1 MKHILGS
8 EHASFFIIFWRYTFN
23 ELGSFL
29 SHYDAM
35 ESVNTQTT
43 PYGCHPYAVSRIFT
57 VFLRNLLSKFYCQ
70 FSLTSKGIC
79 LTREWRKSE
88 RTYYMM
94 LAIFSDFR
102 SQNVTDWLA
111 FGLTFGHSLSENR
124 SEGHTAFEWPSRTL
138 LRVVLKSSRSKLS
151 VETLKSKIGWYTAK
165 LQH

>member
-1 MKHILGS
+1 MTNTKWFLLGSKWIYICKIDMAILKVLIPNLEGKTEASKFMKYILGS

-57 VFLRNLLSKFYCQ
+57 VFLRNLLSKFNCQ

-79 LTREWRKSE
+79 LTRMEK
-88 RTYYMM
+88 
-94 LAIFSDFR
+94 
-102 SQNVTDWLA
+102 
-111 FGLTFGHSLSENR
+111 
-124 SEGHTAFEWPSRTL
+124 
-138 LRVVLKSSRSKLS
+138 K
-151 VETLKSKIGWYTAK
+151 
-165 LQH
+165 